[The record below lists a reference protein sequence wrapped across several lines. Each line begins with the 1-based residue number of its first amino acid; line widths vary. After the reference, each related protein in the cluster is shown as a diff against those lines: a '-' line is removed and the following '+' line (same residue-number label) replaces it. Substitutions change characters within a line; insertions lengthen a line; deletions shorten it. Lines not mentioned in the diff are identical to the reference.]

1 MVFCS
6 GSTTFWRDLA
16 NTPSSLKI
24 LADQIPES
32 LLRDKAPSTVRNY
45 LSAFRRWSIW
55 ASRAQLQPFPASAAH
70 VALYLVFLAQ
80 SGSGRAS
87 ITQTLAALRWMHV
100 KADQVDPSV
109 HPVIG
114 QLKAALLRLLSRPTD
129 RRLPLLPHQYSR
141 IMSALNQRP
150 LSLADSQLAALVG
163 LGFAALLRWDDLS
176 RLKAKDLQI
185 SPSREVF

>member
-1 MVFCS
+1 
-6 GSTTFWRDLA
+6 
-16 NTPSSLKI
+16 
-24 LADQIPES
+24 
-32 LLRDKAPSTVRNY
+32 
-45 LSAFRRWSIW
+45 
-55 ASRAQLQPFPASAAH
+55 
-70 VALYLVFLAQ
+70 
-80 SGSGRAS
+80 
-87 ITQTLAALRWMHV
+87 MHV

>member
-24 LADQIPES
+24 LADQIPQS
-32 LLRDKAPSTVRNY
+32 LLRDKAPSAVRNY
-45 LSAFRRWSIW
+45 LSAFRHWSIW
-55 ASRAQLQPFPASAAH
+55 VSRAQLQPFPASAAH

-114 QLKAALLRLLSRPTD
+114 QL
-129 RRLPLLPHQYSR
+129 
-141 IMSALNQRP
+141 
-150 LSLADSQLAALVG
+150 
-163 LGFAALLRWDDLS
+163 
-176 RLKAKDLQI
+176 
-185 SPSREVF
+185 